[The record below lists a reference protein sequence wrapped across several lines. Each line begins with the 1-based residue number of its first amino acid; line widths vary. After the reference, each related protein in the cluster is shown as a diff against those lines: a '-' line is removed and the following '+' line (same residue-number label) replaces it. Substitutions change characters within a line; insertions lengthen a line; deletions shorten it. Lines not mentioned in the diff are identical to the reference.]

1 MERRRLHRPRCV
13 AACGRRVIRPSAC
26 MGSHR
31 SANRSS
37 GLRRRRP
44 RLLLTVG
51 RRAWA
56 FRPCGRPTD
65 HPSKSGWRS
74 RRRRPGPWPSGGER
88 ERVGHAHSESSGRR
102 LRPAR
107 PRTCHSH
114 RHGTLTPVGR
124 GRPAGEA
131 QARHPPDHA
140 NRMSDRRTGRPR
152 LYDATTGLN
161 PLAGG
166 HRERRKRR
174 AQEHGHVVAVRRQ
187 PTRITMSSFGPW
199 APSTRIRSMSPVR
212 LGPVMNES
220 MLGSRPA

>member
-51 RRAWA
+51 CRAWD

-107 PRTCHSH
+107 PRTCHSR

-124 GRPAGEA
+124 GRPAGKA

-140 NRMSDRRTGRPR
+140 KPDERPANRPSPSARCYDGARSVGWRPPRTAKTPSTGRRTRGRRSPSADEDHDEFLR
-152 LYDATTGLN
+152 PVGAEHQDPLN
-161 PLAGG
+161 VAG
-166 HRERRKRR
+166 
-174 AQEHGHVVAVRRQ
+174 
-187 PTRITMSSFGPW
+187 
-199 APSTRIRSMSPVR
+199 
-212 LGPVMNES
+212 
-220 MLGSRPA
+220 PAGAGDE

>member
-37 GLRRRRP
+37 GMRRRRP
-44 RLLLTVG
+44 RRLRTVG
-51 RRAWA
+51 HREWA
-56 FRPCGRPTD
+56 LRPCGRPTD
-65 HPSKSGWRS
+65 HPVKTGWCN

-107 PRTCHSH
+107 PRTCHSR

-124 GRPAGEA
+124 GRPAGKA

-140 NRMSDRRTGRPR
+140 NRIGDRRTGRR
-152 LYDATTGLN
+152 HLHDATTVIV
-161 PLAGG
+161 PSAGDL
-166 HRERRKRR
+166 RYRRKHRTSSSR
-174 AQEHGHVVAVRRQ
+174 HVVAVCRQ
-187 PTRITMSSFGPW
+187 PFTVSR
-199 APSTRIRSMSPVR
+199 R
-212 LGPVMNES
+212 
-220 MLGSRPA
+220 GSR